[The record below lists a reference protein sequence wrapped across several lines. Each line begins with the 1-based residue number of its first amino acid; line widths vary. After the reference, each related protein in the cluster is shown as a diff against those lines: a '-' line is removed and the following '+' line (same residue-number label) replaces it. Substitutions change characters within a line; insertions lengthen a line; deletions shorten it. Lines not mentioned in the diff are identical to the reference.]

1 MEERTRN
8 TGQASAVTPAHSKQ
22 LQFPGAQ
29 KKKANTD
36 STSSALSH
44 TKVIIQMTKGKKNV
58 NFLSEG
64 QYFFFLSMDHRT
76 GNCDQN
82 RLNTQVNCTLMYKLV
97 TALF

>member
-44 TKVIIQMTKGKKNV
+44 TKVIIQMTRKKKMLT
-58 NFLSEG
+58 FCLRDSIS
-64 QYFFFLSMDHRT
+64 FFFQWTIGLAT
-76 GNCDQN
+76 
-82 RLNTQVNCTLMYKLV
+82 V
-97 TALF
+97 TKIG